1 MNYLTHP
8 AEYNRLMETAKKRA
22 AELRGDAIDEF
33 WTGAGQAARRALRSA
48 TRLAASLARHSK
60 LRRQQLEG

>member
-8 AEYNRLMETAKKRA
+8 AEYNRLMETAKHRA
-22 AELRGDAIDEF
+22 AELRSEAIHHF
-33 WTGAGQAARRALRSA
+33 WTGAGGAARRAMRSA
-48 TRLAASLARHSK
+48 RLLTASLARHSE